1 MGRPREFDAREALD
15 QAMQVFWARGYE
27 AASLTDLTK
36 AMGISRSSLY
46 EAFGGKRDLY
56 LSALAHYDETRVS
69 RVVRRLEGD
78 GPLRVRIASVLSD
91 VIDAAV
97 EEGRRSGCF
106 LCNAAVEVA
115 PHDAGL
121 AARVSDGLD
130 RMEAAYR
137 RALLDARNRGEIP
150 EDRDPRAL
158 ARFLVSSVNGLQVTA
173 KVQPDRERLGEVAR
187 VIQSVLN

>member
-1 MGRPREFDAREALD
+1 MGRPREFDTREALD

-27 AASLTDLTK
+27 ATSLTDLTK
-36 AMGISRSSLY
+36 AMGISRSSFY
-46 EAFGGKRDLY
+46 ETFGGKRELY

-69 RVVRRLEGD
+69 RVVRRLEGK
-78 GPLRVRIASVLSD
+78 GTVRERIASVLND
-91 VIDAAV
+91 VIDMAV

-121 AARVSDGLD
+121 CARVVDGLD
-130 RMEAAYR
+130 RMEAAYH
-137 RALLDARNRGEIP
+137 RALLEARKRGEIANG
-150 EDRDPRAL
+150 RDPRAL

-173 KVQPDRERLGEVAR
+173 KVQTDRRRLEEVAR
-187 VIQSVLN
+187 TIRSVLD